1 MDTREKRDERD
12 YRDLSR
18 ESTLRESKEMRD
30 GRERDREEG
39 VRERER
45 DREIRDREI
54 RDRRVNRDFN
64 TREKRRNSKPEVP
77 ITSMADHRPGED
89 KQRPRSSQELKHP
102 RSVALSS
109 VVIPLLSEVY
119 NDLQVEYDKNINMCK
134 GFMAIIYF

>member
-12 YRDLSR
+12 YRDLNR
-18 ESTLRESKEMRD
+18 ESTLREPKEMRD
-30 GRERDREEG
+30 GRERDREG

-45 DREIRDREI
+45 DREIRDR
-54 RDRRVNRDFN
+54 DRASRDFN

-119 NDLQVEYDKNINMCK
+119 FDLQVEYDKNINTRK
-134 GFMAIIYF
+134 DFMTIVYF